1 MTKTKQ
7 KKKETTATITMPID
21 CTGATIN
28 MEKDWLAKFVF
39 RTDKPP
45 TCEQFINP
53 NSKYN
58 KQQKKLDDD

>member
-28 MEKDWLAKFVF
+28 MEKDCLHEKGNEYLSFWK
-39 RTDKPP
+39 R
-45 TCEQFINP
+45 
-53 NSKYN
+53 
-58 KQQKKLDDD
+58 